1 VATDLRERLQS
12 TLGSSY
18 TLERELGGGG
28 MSRVFVADETAFG
41 RKVVVKVLPPDLAA
55 GVSVDR
61 FKREIQVAAR
71 LQHPHIVP
79 VLSAGESD
87 GLPFYT
93 MPFVEGASLRGRLAK
108 GGLAMTEV
116 VGVLRE
122 VARALAYAHE
132 HGVVHRDIKPDNV
145 MLSGGSAVVTD
156 FGIAK
161 AISAAR
167 ADAAGTSATLTQ
179 IGTSIGTPAYMAPEQ
194 AAGDPDT
201 NHRADIY
208 AFGAMAYELLAGR
221 TPFHGLP
228 LHKMLAAHMS
238 ETPAPVANLRPD
250 TPAALAELVMRCLDK
265 DPDKRPQSAADV
277 ARVLETVTSA
287 SGQPAMPA
295 AMLGGRSMLWKALA
309 LYVAAFVVVAV
320 LARAAIV
327 GIGLPD
333 WVFPGSL
340 VVMAL
345 GLPVILF
352 TAFVHRQTHRA
363 LTTTPVLTPGGSPT
377 TQSTLATIAI
387 KASPHVSWRRT
398 AIGGVI
404 AVGAFIALVGGW
416 MLLRALG
423 VGPDG
428 SLMAAGRMSERERV
442 VIADFSGKTSDSLLA
457 PTITEAFRT
466 ALAES
471 PNLNIMS
478 AVAVRDVLRRMQR
491 TADTTVDFALAR
503 EVATR
508 EGIKAVIDGNVTEL
522 GGSYVLSAR
531 LVAAQTG
538 DEIATFRETADEAKE
553 IIPAIGRLSRKL
565 RSRVGESLKGVQQAL
580 PLDQVTTPSLPAL
593 QKYVAA
599 NRAMQL
605 EGDFAKGL
613 RLLEEAIALDTSF
626 AMAYRRIA
634 TELNNRQLDPVR
646 VQTALQK
653 AYDHRDR
660 MSDAERYL
668 ALASYYSYGPKPDI
682 ARSISSLES
691 LVDLQPDNA
700 AALNNLAN
708 AYRQVREHAKAE
720 VAASRALASQQS
732 MSVIYRNLVWSQMA
746 VGKVAAAES
755 TLALMASRLP
765 QNPSSVMSRALV
777 LAATGRR
784 DSAFTV
790 LDSLRR
796 ARPSDLAA
804 QNESAFSQATISAA
818 RGRIREFVRLIRES
832 ADAALQQGTRSAPL
846 DAAIDAAQTEAWFLE
861 QPPRAVSTLDR
872 AIADHPLDSLSPV
885 ERPYTRLA
893 RAYAL
898 AGQPD
903 RARTYLAAFDRR
915 TGEIARGD
923 DNRQRHSTL
932 GYIAMAERR
941 YDDAARE
948 FQASDQGACTVCALP
963 DLARA
968 YDLAGNAD
976 SAIVVFSR
984 YIDAPS
990 EPTRAWDADAF
1001 NLAGAHKRLGELYE
1015 AKGEK
1020 QKAASHYAAFVDL
1033 WKDADPE
1040 LQPLVRRVRERLTT
1054 IQRAERP

>member
-1 VATDLRERLQS
+1 
-12 TLGSSY
+12 
-18 TLERELGGGG
+18 

-87 GLPFYT
+87 GFPFYT
-93 MPFVEGASLRGRLAK
+93 MPFVEGSSLRARLAT
-108 GGLAMTEV
+108 GGLSISEV

-132 HGVVHRDIKPDNV
+132 RGVVHRDIKPDNV

-161 AISAAR
+161 AITAAR
-167 ADAAGTSATLTQ
+167 ADAGGTSATLTQ
-179 IGTSIGTPAYMAPEQ
+179 IGTSLGTPAYMAPEQ

-201 NHRADIY
+201 DHRADIY

-228 LHKMLAAHMS
+228 PHKMLAAHMS
-238 ETPAPVANLRPD
+238 ETPAAIAGLRPD
-250 TPAALAELVMRCLDK
+250 TPPALAELVARCLEK
-265 DPDKRPQSAADV
+265 DPERRPQSAADA

-295 AMLGGRSMLWKALA
+295 AMLGGRDTLWKALA
-309 LYVAAFVVVAV
+309 LYAVAFVAVAV

-333 WVFPGSL
+333 WVFPGAL

-345 GLPVILF
+345 GLPAILF
-352 TAFVHRQTHRA
+352 TALVHRQTHRA

-398 AIGGVI
+398 AVGGVI
-404 AVGAFIALVGGW
+404 AVGAFVVLVGGW

-423 VGPDG
+423 IGPDG
-428 SLMAAGRMSERERV
+428 SLMAAGAMSQRERV
-442 VIADFSGKTSDSLLA
+442 VLADFSGKTSDSLLA

-471 PNLNIMS
+471 PNLSIMP
-478 AVAVRDVLRRMQR
+478 ALAVRDVLRRMQR
-491 TADTTVDFALAR
+491 SADTTVDFALTR
-503 EVATR
+503 EIATR

-538 DEIATFRETADEAKE
+538 EEIATFRETADDAKE
-553 IIPAIGRLSRKL
+553 IIPAIGRLSSKL
-565 RSRVGESLKGVQQAL
+565 RSRIGESLKRIQRAL
-580 PLDQVTTPSLPAL
+580 PLDQVTTSSLPAL

-605 EGDFAKGL
+605 EGDLTKGL

-634 TELNNRQLDPVR
+634 SELNNRGLDPAR

-668 ALASYYSYGPKPDI
+668 TINSYFTVGPKRDFPR
-682 ARSISSLES
+682 AISALES

-708 AYRQVREHAKAE
+708 DYRLVREHAKAE
-720 VAASRALASQQS
+720 AAASRALAQQQTAA
-732 MSVIYRNLVWSQMA
+732 VIYRNLAWSQLA
-746 VGKVAAAES
+746 LGKVAAAES
-755 TLALMASRLP
+755 TLALMATRLP
-765 QNPSSVMSRALV
+765 QNPLAVMSRALV
-777 LAATGRR
+777 MAAVGQH
-784 DSAFTV
+784 DSAYGL

-796 ARPSDLAA
+796 ARTGDLAVQYEGA
-804 QNESAFSQATISAA
+804 LYQSGIAAT
-818 RGRIREFVRLIRES
+818 RGRIRDYVRLSRES
-832 ADAALQQGTRSAPL
+832 NDAARQQGTLSGPL
-846 DAAIDAAQTEAWFLE
+846 NAALDEAEAEAWFFE
-861 QPPRAVSTLDR
+861 QPSRAVGMLDR
-872 AIADHPLDSLSPV
+872 ALAEHPLDSLAPI
-885 ERPYTRLA
+885 ERPYDRLVQI
-893 RAYAL
+893 YAL
-898 AGQPD
+898 ANQPE

-915 TGEIARGD
+915 AQETARRD
-923 DNRQRHSTL
+923 DKQVRHRLL
-932 GYIAMAERR
+932 GSISVAEHR
-941 YDDAARE
+941 YDDAVRE
-948 FQASDQGACTVCALP
+948 FRAADEGACTGCWLP
-963 DLARA
+963 ELARA
-968 YDLAGNAD
+968 YDLGGNAD
-976 SAIVVFSR
+976 SAIAVFSR
-984 YIDAPS
+984 YIEAPS
-990 EPTRAWDADAF
+990 EPTRAWVADPYH
-1001 NLAGAHKRLGELYE
+1001 LAGAHKRLGELYE
-1015 AKGEK
+1015 ARGDR

-1040 LQPLVRRVRERLTT
+1040 LQPIVRRVRERLTT
-1054 IQRAERP
+1054 LQRRE